1 MSPVTNGKPPLHDEL
16 GVPMELHHIMPQR
29 EGGTHDPD
37 NLQEVWPWEHDA
49 IDPYRYYNGPRPSG
63 DQQ

>member
-1 MSPVTNGKPPLHDEL
+1 
-16 GVPMELHHIMPQR
+16 MELHHIMPQR